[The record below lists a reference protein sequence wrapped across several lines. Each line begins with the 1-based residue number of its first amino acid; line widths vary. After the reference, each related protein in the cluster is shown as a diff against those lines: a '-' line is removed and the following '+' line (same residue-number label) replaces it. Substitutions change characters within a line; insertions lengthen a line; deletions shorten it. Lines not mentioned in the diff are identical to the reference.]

1 MKREFGDI
9 GWWLDTS
16 DITADQTAEKLVA
29 EVERRTTVLPP
40 GWNSWLRRLHDD

>member
-16 DITADQTAEKLVA
+16 ATAADQTAESLV
-29 EVERRTTVLPP
+29 VEMESRTTALASSPTVA
-40 GWNSWLRRLHDD
+40 